1 MVPRAPA
8 TTSSTARYICSAT
21 LNMSRSVKRQPES
34 DRRASIP
41 CLIVSLQ
48 LIAVTRQLL
57 AGPGLSG
64 GGQLAGTGLRATT
77 SSPRRTSSPDPS
89 LTMTSPWAGTTS
101 GSAGRVEVGGGGI
114 AAVRPQEE
122 GCMAVI
128 TRGFGGRRRDDTD
141 LPPGQYPWTT
151 SALSCSGDGT
161 GSPRRF
167 RRFGVILRTRRERTR
182 SAHGDRLDRLVFL
195 VGWHVGVRG
204 ELIVGRLAPS
214 WGVLPF
220 AALAGRAAEHPVDRP
235 RKPGR

>member
-1 MVPRAPA
+1 
-8 TTSSTARYICSAT
+8 
-21 LNMSRSVKRQPES
+21 
-34 DRRASIP
+34 
-41 CLIVSLQ
+41 
-48 LIAVTRQLL
+48 
-57 AGPGLSG
+57 
-64 GGQLAGTGLRATT
+64 
-77 SSPRRTSSPDPS
+77 
-89 LTMTSPWAGTTS
+89 
-101 GSAGRVEVGGGGI
+101 
-114 AAVRPQEE
+114 
-122 GCMAVI
+122 MAVI